1 MAIFWDA
8 PVAPDAQTFFMREL
22 PYPTNLGLLNLFGQ
36 QTHDTDTI
44 EMSEIQRTN
53 RTARY
58 RAWDARVHKST
69 RDVGSEAKIR
79 FIPLSSSLDMGEY
92 ERLQYQYSTMGV
104 SGGNEQRLA
113 RAIYNDSTQLTREV
127 QNRLELAWGDAL
139 SDGILTI
146 SEGGLTGSAG
156 VLDFGVPAGQKTT
169 VGTSWATVATAP
181 ALTDIRT
188 VVDTYS
194 DNNGFK
200 PGWMVTSTAQRRN
213 LRANKQIID
222 AIYGSTGGRTQVTEA
237 ELNTLLAS
245 EYDGLTLLP
254 AYDSNVDVDGVTTR
268 TLAADKV
275 LFLPPNLDDLGH
287 TAFGTTVTALELVNS
302 GKTEMSFEEAPGIVG
317 IVNKGDG
324 IPFRQEVQ
332 VDALAMP
339 VITGP
344 KLLSILDVVP

>member
-8 PVAPDAQTFFMREL
+8 PVAPDAQTYFMREL
-22 PYPTNLGLLNLFGQ
+22 PYPSNLGLLNLFGRQ
-36 QTHDTDTI
+36 DHLTDTI
-44 EMSEIQRTN
+44 EMAEIQRTN

-58 RAWDARVHKST
+58 RAWDGRVHKST
-69 RDVGSEAKIR
+69 RDVGSEGKIR

-92 ERLQYQYSTMGV
+92 ERLQYQYATMGV
-104 SGGNEQRLA
+104 PGNEARLA

-139 SDGILTI
+139 SDGVLTI
-146 SEGGLTGSAG
+146 SEGGITGSAG

-169 VGTSWATVATAP
+169 VGTSWATLATAP
-181 ALTDIRT
+181 ALTDIQT
-188 VVDTYS
+188 VIDVYKDA
-194 DNNGFK
+194 NGFA
-200 PGWMVTSTAQRRN
+200 PGFIVTSTAQRRN
-213 LRANKQIID
+213 LRRNKQVID
-222 AIYGSTGGRTQVTEA
+222 AVFGSTGGRTQVSETELSNYLA
-237 ELNTLLAS
+237 DEFEGITLLN
-245 EYDGLTLLP
+245 P
-254 AYDSNVDVDGVTTR
+254 YDSNVDVDGVTTR

-302 GKTEMSFEEAPGIVG
+302 GKTELSFEEAAGIVG
-317 IVNKGDG
+317 IVNKGDS
-324 IPFRQEVQ
+324 IPFRQETQ

-344 KLLSILDVVP
+344 KLLSILDVAP